1 VSWLALSTGSKKEH
15 IINTAIK
22 LWQQSHNIT
31 KVSLDEIARE
41 AGVSPTTV
49 YNNFGTR
56 ERLVQ
61 AVIRYISQEIM
72 NKMTALMQSD
82 QPFPA
87 KMQGLI
93 SIKFNSVSGMQSDII
108 KKIWTDPSSRKY
120 IEEITETQAKPM
132 MKAIIEQGQRE
143 GYIHP
148 DITPEIILF
157 YFDILSAGTEANKD
171 ELARISIDKNN
182 MLMIAR
188 LMYFGLFHKEFDLNS
203 GMPVTDK
210 GS

>member
-1 VSWLALSTGSKKEH
+1 LVTGSKKER
-15 IINTAIK
+15 IITTAIR
-22 LWQQSHNIT
+22 LWQQSHNII

-61 AVIRYISQEIM
+61 AVIQYITQEIVD
-72 NKMTALMQSD
+72 KMAALLKSD
-82 QPFPA
+82 QPFPV
-87 KMQGLI
+87 KMQGLV
-93 SIKFNSVSGMQSDII
+93 SIKLSSVSGIQSDLI
-108 KKIWTDPSSRKY
+108 KKIWIDPSSRKY

-143 GYIHP
+143 GYIHS

-171 ELARISIDKNN
+171 ELARISTDKNN

-210 GS
+210 ES